1 MLRLRL
7 KIIENV
13 LKVTEPGLVKE
24 AIYQILNEELMQ
36 TGPEFQISQF
46 FQNIKS
52 DILFQLMSKQNQ
64 REFKNL
70 KEALSAIESY
80 KKHCRRI
87 SQNYWGQ

>member
-7 KIIENV
+7 KIIENT
-13 LKVTEPGLVKE
+13 LQATGPGTVKE
-24 AIYQILNEELMQ
+24 AIFKILNEELNE
-36 TGPEFQISQF
+36 TGPDFLSFHF

-70 KEALSAIESY
+70 SEALEVIHSY
-80 KKHCRRI
+80 TNNLSDEGTNLPCK
-87 SQNYWGQ
+87 